1 LTDSPTV
8 YGRQIRRHL
17 TARGW
22 SQLELSRQTGLGPQA
37 INKMVRGRTSP
48 RTSSLEL
55 IAKALGVPLV
65 ALLTEDEPATPKG
78 A

>member
-1 LTDSPTV
+1 MTDTTV
-8 YGRQIRRHL
+8 YGRQIRRLL
-17 TARGW
+17 TEREM
-22 SQLELSRQTGLGPQA
+22 SQLELSRRTGLGPQA

-48 RTSSLEL
+48 RTTSLEL

-65 ALLTEDEPATPKG
+65 ALLTEDEPATQKG